1 MRVNELLRLEP
12 LKISPP
18 DPRDSGLF
26 PEKSGNPTDTRAT
39 VSEHGVRPGPL
50 VLELEIELLF

>member
-1 MRVNELLRLEP
+1 MRVNDLLRLKP

-39 VSEHGVRPGPL
+39 VSASTEFGPAHL
-50 VLELEIELLF
+50 YLSWK

>member
-26 PEKSGNPTDTRAT
+26 PEKLGNPTDTRAT
-39 VSEHGVRPGPL
+39 VSASTEFGPAHL
-50 VLELEIELLF
+50 YLSWK